1 MTDKERIRFFL
12 ESLRDVFANKAAKE
26 SKIISEQLKDK
37 RYE

>member
-1 MTDKERIRFFL
+1 MEDKERIRFFL
-12 ESLRDVFANKAAKE
+12 ESLRDVFAKAAKE